1 MKKKLSAFLTAFI
14 LGLGVFNLAWSAEP
28 LELVVPTP
36 PGGAIDNTA
45 RAISKSL
52 TAQGINNV
60 VTYQPGA
67 GGEIALAS
75 VMKKRDNVIL
85 VASSAN
91 FVFLDVLTNQKL
103 RVAENLQLFGPSV
116 TNAMGIVVSSAN
128 QFKTFKDM
136 IDYAKRQELPC
147 GVSNSHGEIVLQ
159 RINKEYGT
167 KFTPVAYKGTGQ
179 MQPNVV
185 GGQLICAYD
194 QTAPYSQLGDKIRW
208 LATSAKEPV
217 LGGVPTMN
225 SVLPNFSFST
235 WYATGIPNGS
245 NLLNNAAV
253 LDVLRFWQTDRDAVQ
268 ALVKQGFVVSP
279 TVINL
284 NQRALSETDSYI
296 KLLGK
301 K

>member
-1 MKKKLSAFLTAFI
+1 MKKKLSALFTAFI
-14 LGLGVFNLAWSAEP
+14 LGLGTFNLAWASTP
-28 LELVVPTP
+28 IELVVPTP

-52 TAQGINNV
+52 TARGVNNV

-67 GGEIALAS
+67 AGEIAFDS

-91 FVFLDVLTNQKL
+91 FVFLDVATNQKV

-116 TNAMGIVVSSAN
+116 TNAMGIVVAPST
-128 QFKTFKDM
+128 QFKSFKDM
-136 IDYAKRQELPC
+136 IDHAKRNELPC

-159 RINKEYGT
+159 RINREYGT
-167 KFTPVAYKGTGQ
+167 RFTPVMYKGTGQ
-179 MQPNVV
+179 MQPNVI

-194 QTAPYSQLGDKIRW
+194 QTAPYSQLGDKVRW
-208 LATSAKEPV
+208 LATSAREP
-217 LGGVPTMN
+217 LFDGVPTMS
-225 SVLPNFSFST
+225 SVLPNFSFVT
-235 WYATGIPNGS
+235 WYAVGLPNGS
-245 NLLNNAAV
+245 NLLNNATV
-253 LDVLRFWQTDRDAVQ
+253 LDVLKFWQNDRDSVQ
-268 ALVKQGFVVSP
+268 ALVRQGFVVSP
-279 TVINL
+279 TVITL
-284 NQRALSETDSYI
+284 NQRALNETDTYI

>member
-1 MKKKLSAFLTAFI
+1 MKKRISAFVTAFI
-14 LGLGVFNLAWSAEP
+14 LSLSMMNYAWTSEP

-45 RAISKSL
+45 RAISKGL
-52 TAQGINNV
+52 TARGVNNV

-67 GGEIALAS
+67 AGEIAVSNVL
-75 VMKKRDNVIL
+75 KKRDNVIL

-91 FVFLDVLTNQKL
+91 FVFLDVATNQKV
-103 RVAENLQLFGPSV
+103 RVTENLQLFGPSV
-116 TNAMGIVVSSAN
+116 VNAMGIVVAPST
-128 QFKTFKDM
+128 QFKSFRDM
-136 IDYAKRQELPC
+136 VDLAKRQDLPC

-167 KFTPVAYKGTGQ
+167 KFTPVMYKGTGQ
-179 MQPNVV
+179 MQPNVI

-194 QTAPYSQLGDKIRW
+194 QTAPYNQLGDKVRW
-208 LATSAKEPV
+208 LATSAKEP
-217 LGGVPTMN
+217 LFDGVPTMG
-225 SVLPNFSFST
+225 SVLPNFSFAT
-235 WYATGIPNGS
+235 WYAVGVPNGS
-245 NLLNNAAV
+245 NLLNNATV
-253 LDVLRFWQTDRDAVQ
+253 LDVLQHWQTDRDSVQ

-284 NQRALSETDSYI
+284 NQRALIETDTYI
-296 KLLGK
+296 RLLGK